1 VRRWAR
7 LLTLLAATACSGLDE
22 GEGGVVAIEVETPA
36 VSRLEVGEQVQVVAR
51 ALDADGQVVD
61 VAIGWQSTSA
71 AVGVDDTGLV
81 TGVQPGTG
89 EVQASVGSLAS
100 EPFEFTVVARPD
112 TIIIVGD
119 SVITLLAAAEP
130 PADTA
135 LTVRVESLDP
145 AGPVGSHPV
154 IFEITSPVPGTTTA
168 VVQLA
173 GGVQIDTVTTA
184 TEGTASVTVGA
195 VSGQVPPDTAI
206 VQVRAERNDGSPVP
220 GSGQRF
226 ILLFQ

>member
-1 VRRWAR
+1 
-7 LLTLLAATACSGLDE
+7 LAATACSGLDE

-36 VSRLEVGEQVQVVAR
+36 VTTLEVGEQVQVVAR

-61 VAIGWQSTSA
+61 AAIDWQSTSA
-71 AVGVDDTGLV
+71 AVTVDDAGLV
-81 TGVQPGTG
+81 TGVQPGTAD
-89 EVQASVGSLAS
+89 VQASVGTLAS
-100 EPFEFTVVARPD
+100 DALEFTVVARPD
-112 TIIIVGD
+112 TIIIGGD
-119 SVITLLAAAEP
+119 SVITLPAAAEP

-135 LTVRVESLDP
+135 LTVRVESLNP
-145 AGPVGSHPV
+145 AVAIGNQPV
-154 IFEITSPVPGTTTA
+154 IFEITSPVPGATP

-173 GGVQIDTVTTA
+173 GGVQIDTITTA
-184 TEGTASVTVGA
+184 ADGTASATIGA

-206 VQVRAERNDGSPVP
+206 VQVRSERSDGSPVP